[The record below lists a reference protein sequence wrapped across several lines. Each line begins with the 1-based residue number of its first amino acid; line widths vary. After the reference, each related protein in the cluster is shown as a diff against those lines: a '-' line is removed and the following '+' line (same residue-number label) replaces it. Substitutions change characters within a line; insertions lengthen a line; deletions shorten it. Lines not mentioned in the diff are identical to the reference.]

1 MMKESRIVS
10 DDIQM
15 VEVVKLTQ
23 SEKREQVFISLFI
36 AGFYEDAERKEALKT
51 YYGMQNFS
59 EEVSALVY
67 DRYTLV
73 REQLGAIDTMLSQY
87 AIGWDLNR
95 IGKAEINI
103 LRLAVYEI
111 VYDAEIPNKVAA
123 NEAVELAKKYGAA
136 ESYGFINGILG
147 KVIANSNEPGV

>member
-1 MMKESRIVS
+1 MS

-15 VEVVKLTQ
+15 DEVVKLTQ

-36 AGFYEDAERKEALKT
+36 AGFYEEDERKEALQT

-59 EEVSALVY
+59 EEILALVY
-67 DRYTLV
+67 DRYVLV
-73 REQLGAIDTMLSQY
+73 REQIGAIDALLSRY

-111 VYDAEIPNKVAA
+111 VYDVNIPNKVAA
-123 NEAVELAKKYGAA
+123 NEAVELAKKYGAS

-147 KVIANSNEPGV
+147 KVIENSNESGV